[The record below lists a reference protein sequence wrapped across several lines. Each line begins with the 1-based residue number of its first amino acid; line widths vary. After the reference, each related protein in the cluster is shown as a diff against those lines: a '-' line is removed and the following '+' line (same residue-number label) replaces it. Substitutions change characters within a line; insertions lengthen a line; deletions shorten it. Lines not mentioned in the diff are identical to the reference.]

1 MQEVHSWSKLSHCPI
16 SISAAYSKTAQDQTI
31 NKAIEHLRSAGR
43 IKSPWISVVF
53 SLFSFSSNYQETV
66 EILRLY
72 SLPASYIAVFR
83 FFITIDNLL
92 WEGNYTEMRKKYSTK
107 AGSPS
112 ADVYK
117 YSVFGKRY
125 TIAYEDCCSCWKD
138 NWTSESNHQAL
149 HFQKLNPALILAH
162 FVKKSPAS
170 RTQFCCDLIVVMT
183 LLL

>member
-72 SLPASYIAVFR
+72 SSPASYIAVFR

-92 WEGNYTEMRKKYSTK
+92 WE
-107 AGSPS
+107 
-112 ADVYK
+112 V
-117 YSVFGKRY
+117 
-125 TIAYEDCCSCWKD
+125 I
-138 NWTSESNHQAL
+138 
-149 HFQKLNPALILAH
+149 IL
-162 FVKKSPAS
+162 KWEKSILS
-170 RTQFCCDLIVVMT
+170 KQVHLQQMYINTQFLERDTQLLMKIVAPVGKT
-183 LLL
+183 TEPLNQTIKHCTFKN